1 MGWRLAIDFGTSNTA
16 AAVQADDGSVHPLP
30 LTHRSH
36 LMPSS
41 VFMSR
46 DSVYVGEAA
55 LNHAPAN
62 PMAFAVAPK
71 RMIGQEHIPLDGR
84 DVPVPEVI
92 SPVIAECLNRG
103 RAHMGG
109 TNPDVVVLTHPEAWS
124 RFALS
129 NLTRAA
135 VVAGVPRGVLAVLSE
150 PRAAVRFYSS
160 DNAVGPGARIAVFDF
175 GGGTLDVAI
184 MEIGPDGESRMLA
197 ARGDNTLGGR
207 TIDTVIQRWVREQL
221 EEANPEIADA
231 LEEADHLTLNR
242 VEDSIRDAKELL
254 SSNPDA
260 TITVDTPIGR
270 ETLLLTRSEL
280 EDLIRDDLSRGV
292 DLVRSALL
300 DAGCP
305 ADGTVTCYLTGGS
318 SRIPLIHELLAPVV
332 SVATLD
338 DPKTVVCR
346 GALIPP
352 RTVAAP
358 AGRPGGLPPES
369 QPEGAGPEVAGS
381 SGDAQVSSPRSGGG
395 KGDGAKGLFTTGAE
409 ALRDGVLSEARTAFE
424 KYRDQHQPGKSAVTP
439 ARPAGADFGA
449 GGAAGPAPVP
459 AQGAAGAVHT
469 QGGVGVPAP
478 ATDAEAAIAKAGDA
492 AGMWWR
498 RVAALMMVGFCGL
511 LLWQSYLLR
520 SSLWDLVFGFLFRT
534 LFGVACAFFVLGV
547 VKKDGNGPYI
557 GVVVASLIYL
567 AFSIGY
573 EAL

>member
-16 AAVQADDGSVHPLP
+16 AAVQTDDGSVHPLP

-92 SPVIAECLNRG
+92 SPVIAECLDRG

-260 TITVDTPIGR
+260 TITVDTPVGR

-338 DPKTVVCR
+338 DPKTVVAR
-346 GALIPP
+346 GALTARRSGPGWVPPTGPGDGVASQTAPASGTADIPQ
-352 RTVAAP
+352 VAAGRRQSDREKMLTYQAQTSGGRVSSAQSGLERAREFQSSP
-358 AGRPGGLPPES
+358 ADRQALTPGG
-369 QPEGAGPEVAGS
+369 
-381 SGDAQVSSPRSGGG
+381 SGG
-395 KGDGAKGLFTTGAE
+395 E
-409 ALRDGVLSEARTAFE
+409 
-424 KYRDQHQPGKSAVTP
+424 
-439 ARPAGADFGA
+439 
-449 GGAAGPAPVP
+449 VP
-459 AQGAAGAVHT
+459 S
-469 QGGVGVPAP
+469 
-478 ATDAEAAIAKAGDA
+478 ATDAGNTLTSGVEDA
-492 AGMWWR
+492 AMGRRWR
-498 RVAALMMVGFCGL
+498 RAAFLTLAASFVVGAVYLAQVVMSGDVYFDYEYHDPPFLHLNPYLRLLVLVFYWVMSIIVLRRGNASRQAWVGMVVGFGIALVVGYTGL
-511 LLWQSYLLR
+511 LPII
-520 SSLWDLVFGFLFRT
+520 LF
-534 LFGVACAFFVLGV
+534 
-547 VKKDGNGPYI
+547 
-557 GVVVASLIYL
+557 
-567 AFSIGY
+567 
-573 EAL
+573 

>member
-92 SPVIAECLNRG
+92 SPVIAECLDRG

-292 DLVRSALL
+292 ELVRSALL

-352 RTVAAP
+352 RTVSAP
-358 AGRPGGLPPES
+358 GQRPGGLPPEAR
-369 QPEGAGPEVAGS
+369 PESAGPEVGGP
-381 SGDAQVSSPRSGGG
+381 SGDAEVSSPQSGGG
-395 KGDGAKGLFTTGAE
+395 KGDGVKGLFTTGAE
-409 ALRDGVLSEARTAFE
+409 AIRDRVLPETRTAFE
-424 KYRDQHQPGKSAVTP
+424 KYRDQHQPGKAAVTP
-439 ARPAGADFGA
+439 AKPAGADSGSGGTGGTTPMYAPDGSAVSAPA
-449 GGAAGPAPVP
+449 GGME
-459 AQGAAGAVHT
+459 GAS
-469 QGGVGVPAP
+469 P
-478 ATDAEAAIAKAGDA
+478 KAGDA
-492 AGMWWR
+492 SGTWWR
-498 RVAALMMVGFCGL
+498 IAALIIMGLVWIYLLVENFQRSGDGMLFYFSRYGFVASSALVLAKKGGIGSCLAMAVTGL
-511 LLWQSYLLR
+511 LIFITRYFMDWY
-520 SSLWDLVFGFLFRT
+520 
-534 LFGVACAFFVLGV
+534 
-547 VKKDGNGPYI
+547 
-557 GVVVASLIYL
+557 
-567 AFSIGY
+567 
-573 EAL
+573 

>member
-221 EEANPEIADA
+221 EETNPEIADA

-260 TITVDTPIGR
+260 TITVDTPVGR

-292 DLVRSALL
+292 ELVRSALL

-352 RTVAAP
+352 RTVSAP
-358 AGRPGGLPPES
+358 GQRPGGLPPEAR
-369 QPEGAGPEVAGS
+369 PESAGPEVGGP
-381 SGDAQVSSPRSGGG
+381 SGDAEVSSPQSGGG
-395 KGDGAKGLFTTGAE
+395 KGDGVKGLFTTGTE
-409 ALRDGVLSEARTAFE
+409 AIRDSALFSEARTAFQ
-424 KYRDQHQPGKSAVTP
+424 KYRDQHQPAKAAETP
-439 ARPAGADFGA
+439 TTPAGADSGA

-459 AQGAAGAVHT
+459 APGAAGTVHAPEGAAVST
-469 QGGVGVPAP
+469 PAGGMEVGAP
-478 ATDAEAAIAKAGDA
+478 KADDASGTR
-492 AGMWWR
+492 WWR
-498 RVAALMMVGFCGL
+498 IVVLMMAGYCLFSL
-511 LLWQSYLLR
+511 LM
-520 SSLWDLVFGFLFRT
+520 G
-534 LFGVACAFFVLGV
+534 VLGA
-547 VKKDGNGPYI
+547 I
-557 GVVVASLIYL
+557 L
-567 AFSIGY
+567 
-573 EAL
+573 